1 MKSKLQKL
9 RESSFCELRVRGLQ
23 AFSAFAERHG
33 LSNRAKLMSD
43 AAFLRLLEPGHASE
57 LLKHFRDRS
66 TAKFFPAFDDPTS
79 TIDEFRRRWP
89 AAVDEIIARADRITE
104 GHFDLLGL
112 RQLSFGDPIDWHLEP
127 VSGKR
132 GSLVHWSRLN
142 FLDATLFGDKKITWE
157 LNRHQY
163 FAVLGQAYWLT
174 GDERYAQVF
183 ATHINSWMA
192 QNPPKLGINWASSL
206 EVSFRSIS
214 WTWALH
220 FFKHSAA
227 LTPETFIKIAKFF
240 YLNAIHLETYLS
252 TYFSPNTHLTGEAL
266 GLFYIGTLFP
276 EFKDAARWRKKGL
289 QILLEQLE
297 RHVQPDG
304 VYFEQSSYYHRYTA
318 DFYLHL
324 RILLEANKEAVPA
337 RVDDKLQQLLDFLMY
352 ITRPDGRTPLFGDD
366 DGGRLMKLDNRD
378 SNDFRATLA
387 TGAAVFNRGDYKFV
401 AAEVA
406 EEAMWLLGPT
416 ALSKLDQL
424 QASEPASRSRAFAD
438 SGYYV
443 MRDSW
448 NAEANYLFFD
458 CGHHGADNCGHAHA
472 DALSFELAANGQ
484 TMLIDPGTY
493 TYTASKE
500 LRDSFR
506 DSFAHNTLTV
516 DDQSWS
522 IPGRAFQWE
531 SIGDSRRL
539 DWITKERFDYILASQ
554 NTRSDKVPFQHYR
567 EILFLK
573 DEYWIIRDYVD
584 SFASHRLKLWF
595 HFDSEVA
602 PLRDKEHPIRVIR
615 ENGHGAALQVTT
627 FGERG
632 EWVRETGWVSHCYGS
647 REESPLWVFCAES
660 NGPVELIT
668 VMVPERLG
676 STFRPAVR
684 EIEALNG
691 RAFEINT
698 QDKHDVLLLRRG
710 WGIENG
716 LIETPR
722 FVSDFDVA
730 WVRFAN
736 ERARSP
742 EELVLIGGD
751 RVELDGRILLQ
762 STRTI
767 DYLVASSL
775 GERFRVETNEGELE
789 ISLPVLDLE
798 LLLDRIYKIEQDE
811 HVNPENIM

>member
-1 MKSKLQKL
+1 M
-9 RESSFCELRVRGLQ
+9 RGRQ
-23 AFSAFAERHG
+23 GFFAFAERHG
-33 LSNRAKLMSD
+33 WSSRAKLMSD
-43 AAFLRLLEPGHASE
+43 AAFLRLLEPQYASE
-57 LLKHFRDRS
+57 FFRHFRDRS
-66 TAKFFPAFDDPTS
+66 SPKFFPAFDDPKS
-79 TIDEFRRRWP
+79 TAEEFRRRWP
-89 AAVDEIIARADRITE
+89 NTVEEIVGRADRIIN
-104 GHFDLLGL
+104 GQFDLLGL

-127 VSGKR
+127 LAGKR
-132 GSLVHWSRLN
+132 GPLTHWSRLN
-142 FLDATLFGDKKITWE
+142 FLDAERFGDKKITWE

-163 FAVLGQAYWLT
+163 FAILGQAYWLT
-174 GDERYAQVF
+174 GDERYAKTF
-183 ATHINSWMA
+183 ATHINSWLA
-192 QNPPKLGINWASSL
+192 ENPPKLGINWASSL
-206 EVSFRSIS
+206 EVAFRSIS

-220 FFKHSAA
+220 FFRRSAA
-227 LTPETFIKIAKFF
+227 LTPETLLSIAKFL
-240 YLNAIHLETYLS
+240 YLNASHLETYLS
-252 TYFSPNTHLTGEAL
+252 TYYSPNTHLTGEAL
-266 GLFYIGTLFP
+266 GLFYLGTLFP
-276 EFKDAARWRKKGL
+276 EFKDSVRWRRTGL
-289 QILLEQLE
+289 RILVEQLE
-297 RHVQPDG
+297 PHVQPDG

-324 RILLEANKEAVPA
+324 RILLEANKEAVPPG
-337 RVDDKLQQLLDFLMY
+337 VDEKLQQLLDFLMY

-366 DGGRLMKLDNRD
+366 DGGRLLKLDNRPA
-378 SNDFRATLA
+378 NDFRATLA
-387 TGAAVFNRGDYKFV
+387 TGAVVFNRGDYKFV
-401 AAEVA
+401 AADA
-406 EEAMWLLGPT
+406 TEETLWLLGPN
-416 ALSKLDQL
+416 ALTKLDQL
-424 QASEPASRSRAFAD
+424 QASEPASRSKAFAH

-516 DDQSWS
+516 DDRSWS
-522 IPGRAFQWE
+522 VPGTAFQWN
-531 SIGDSRRL
+531 SIGNSRCL
-539 DWITKERFDYILASQ
+539 DWMSKERFDYILASQ
-554 NTRSDKVPFQHYR
+554 NSGSEEVAFQHYR

-573 DEYWIIRDYVD
+573 DEYWVIRDYID
-584 SFASHRLKLWF
+584 SFAPHRIKLWF

-602 PLRDKEHPIRVIR
+602 PLRDKEHTIRVIR
-615 ENGHGAALQVTT
+615 ENGHGAGLQVTT

-632 EWVRETGWVSHCYGS
+632 EWLRETGWVSHCYGS
-647 REESPLWVFCAES
+647 REESPLWVFGAES

-676 STFRPAVR
+676 STFRPFVR

-698 QDKHDVLLLRRG
+698 EDKHDVLLLRRG
-710 WGIENG
+710 WGLENG
-716 LIETPR
+716 QVETPR
-722 FVSDFDVA
+722 FGSDFDVA

-742 EELVLIGGD
+742 EELVLIGGET
-751 RVELDGRILLQ
+751 VELDGRILLK

-775 GERFRVETNEGELE
+775 GDRFRVETNEGELE

-798 LLLDRIYKIEQDE
+798 SLFAELG
-811 HVNPENIM
+811 

>member
-9 RESSFCELRVRGLQ
+9 RESSLDELRVRGFQ
-23 AFSAFAERHG
+23 ALSAFAERHG
-33 LSNRAKLMSD
+33 LSSRARLLSD
-43 AAFLRLLEPGHASE
+43 AAFWRLLEPGFASASE
-57 LLKHFRDRS
+57 LLNHFRERS
-66 TAKFFPAFDDPTS
+66 EPKFFPAFDDPNS
-79 TIDEFRRRWP
+79 TVDEFRLRWP
-89 AAVDEIIARADRITE
+89 NSVAEIIGHADRITK
-104 GHFDLLGL
+104 GNFDLLGL
-112 RQLSFGDPIDWHLEP
+112 RQLNFGDPIDWHLEP
-127 VSGKR
+127 LAGKR
-132 GSLVHWSRLN
+132 GPLVHWSRLN
-142 FLDATLFGDKKITWE
+142 FLDAELFGDKKITWE

-174 GDERYAQVF
+174 ADERYAETF
-183 ATHINSWMA
+183 ATQINSWLA
-192 QNPPKLGINWASSL
+192 QNPPKLGINWASNL
-206 EVSFRSIS
+206 EVAFRSIS

-220 FFKHSAA
+220 FFRRSTA
-227 LTPETFIKIAKFF
+227 LTQETFLSIAKFL

-266 GLFYIGTLFP
+266 GLFYIGTFFP
-276 EFKDAARWRKKGL
+276 EFKDAARWRKTGL

-324 RILLEANKEAVPA
+324 RILLDANKEAVPA
-337 RVDDKLQQLLDFLMY
+337 RVDEKLQQLLDFMMY

-378 SNDFRATLA
+378 ANDFRGTLS
-387 TGAAVFNRGDYKFV
+387 TGAAVFSRGDYKFV
-401 AAEVA
+401 AAEAA
-406 EEAMWLLGPT
+406 EETLWLLGPT
-416 ALSKLDQL
+416 ALAHLDQL
-424 QASEPASRSRAFAD
+424 QASEPASRSRAFGD

-484 TMLIDPGTY
+484 TMLVDPGTY

-506 DSFAHNTLTV
+506 DSSAHNTLTV

-522 IPGRAFQWE
+522 VPAGPFSWQ
-531 SIGDSRRL
+531 SIGDSRPI
-539 DWITKERFDYILASQ
+539 DWMSKGRFDYIFASQ
-554 NTRSDKVPFQHYR
+554 NAGSDETAISHYR

-573 DEYWIIRDYVD
+573 DEYWIIRDYI
-584 SFASHRLKLWF
+584 SSSGPHQIKLWF

-602 PLRDKEHPIRVIR
+602 PLRDKEQTIRVIR
-615 ENGHGAALQVTT
+615 ENGHGAGLQVTT

-632 EWVRETGWVSHCYGS
+632 EWLRESGWVSHCYGS
-647 REESPLWVFCAES
+647 REESPLWVFCAQS

-668 VMVPERLG
+668 VMVPETL
-676 STFRPAVR
+676 SATSRPVVR

-698 QDKHDVLLLRRG
+698 EDKHDVLLLRRN

-716 LIETPR
+716 QIETPR

-736 ERARSP
+736 ERARNP
-742 EELVLIGGD
+742 EELVLIGGES
-751 RVELDGRILLQ
+751 VELDGRILLK

-775 GERFRVETNEGELE
+775 GDRFRVETNEGELE

-798 LLLDRIYKIEQDE
+798 SLFADLGSES
-811 HVNPENIM
+811 V